1 MRGKDRC
8 ERRKDDAVRVEG
20 IEKVA
25 SEFCFPRKEEN
36 VKSIRKWEKHVSQI
50 KRSMVRRFLI
60 DRWSKNSIFDR
71 KYMRGGY
78 STISNMS
85 PKKLHRFYQIQHLM
99 STKEYCLLLSSG
111 QV

>member
-36 VKSIRKWEKHVSQI
+36 VKSIRK
-50 KRSMVRRFLI
+50 
-60 DRWSKNSIFDR
+60 
-71 KYMRGGY
+71 
-78 STISNMS
+78 
-85 PKKLHRFYQIQHLM
+85 
-99 STKEYCLLLSSG
+99 
-111 QV
+111 